1 MTRLSAGTSNVV
13 DLKAEARLRV
23 VIVGGGFGGLAAA
36 RRLKSAPVELTL
48 IDRSNHH
55 LFQPLLYQVATGA
68 LSPAN
73 IAAPLRRILRRQRNT
88 RVLLGGVEAVDLAA
102 RKVHHEQGAL
112 DYDILVVATGARHD
126 YFGHQDWERI
136 APGLKTIEDAT
147 RLRRRILRAFERA
160 ELESDPQRRREWLT
174 FVVVGAGP
182 TGVELA
188 GALGEIAN
196 DTLPLD
202 FRSIDPTTAR
212 ILLVEAADQVLPT
225 YPRGLAAKA
234 QRGLERLGVTVWTGC
249 LVAALDADSLAVR
262 RGDRSERVVTRTI
275 LWAAGVRASPL
286 GEGLAEQAGVELDRI
301 GRVPVRP
308 DLSLPNHP
316 EVFVI
321 GDLACAL
328 GADRKPLPGTAAV
341 AQQQGR
347 YVADLLGKRLE
358 GRRTGPFVYRHKG
371 SMATVGRGFAVADF
385 GRVRLS
391 GYAGWVSW
399 LGVHLM
405 MLTEFENRL
414 LVLVQWAWS
423 YWTRNRSARLIV
435 GDERSDG

>member
-1 MTRLSAGTSNVV
+1 MVGR
-13 DLKAEARLRV
+13 KASERFRV

-36 RRLKSAPVELTL
+36 RRLKDAPVELTL

-55 LFQPLLYQVATGA
+55 LFQPLLYQVATGG

-73 IAAPLRRILRRQRNT
+73 IAAPLRGILRRQRNA
-88 RVLLGGVEAVDLAA
+88 RVLLGEVKDIDLATG
-102 RKVHHEQGAL
+102 RVHLEQAVL
-112 DYDILVVATGARHD
+112 EYEALVVATGARHD
-126 YFGHQDWERI
+126 YFGHKDWERL

-147 RLRRRILRAFERA
+147 RLRRRILRAFEQA
-160 ELESDPQRRREWLT
+160 ELESDPQRMREWLT

-188 GALGEIAN
+188 GALGEIAK
-196 DTLPLD
+196 DTLRID

-212 ILLVEAADQVLPT
+212 ILLVEAANQVLPT
-225 YPRGLAAKA
+225 YPQDLAAKA
-234 QRGLERLGVTVWTGC
+234 QRGLERLGVAVWTGC
-249 LVAALDADSLAVR
+249 LVTALERSALSVR
-262 RGDRSERVVTRTI
+262 RGDRSERVATRTV

-286 GEGLAEQAGVELDRI
+286 GERLAERAGVELDRV

-308 DLSLPNHP
+308 DLSLPGHP

-321 GDLACAL
+321 GDLARAL
-328 GADRKPLPGTAAV
+328 GADREPLPGTAAV

-347 YVADLLGKRLE
+347 YIADALTKRLE
-358 GRRTGPFVYRHKG
+358 GRRTVPFVYRHKG
-371 SMATVGRGFAVADF
+371 SMATVGRGFAVAEF

-391 GYAGWVSW
+391 GYAGWLSW

-414 LVLVQWAWS
+414 LVLLQWAWS

-435 GDERSDG
+435 GDEASDG